1 MKKHAGKIQ
10 LITAI
15 SFCLLYID
23 GDKIS
28 WFMGLYLHAMIL
40 LTGGWAATPLI
51 KISNHDDINTIVS
64 LTYLLLVLLSVVTLF
79 WTTKTDKRAL
89 LSIIANLFML
99 SLLYQIFNRETFDNI
114 LTIVSLSIFLI
125 FSTLSVIVNI
135 QHVVFQ
141 FPNNSKVPEGFH

>member
-1 MKKHAGKIQ
+1 MKQHAGKIQ

-28 WFMGLYLHAMIL
+28 WFMGLYLPAMIL

-51 KISNHDDINTIVS
+51 EISNHDSINTIVS

-79 WTTKTDKRAL
+79 WTVKSDKRAPL
-89 LSIIANLFML
+89 TIIANLFML
-99 SLLYQIFNRETFDNI
+99 SLVYQIFNKEPLGNI
-114 LTIVSLSIFLI
+114 LSIVGLSIFLI

-135 QHVVFQ
+135 QRMVFQ
-141 FPNNSKVPEGFH
+141 FPNNSKIPKRSH